1 MRFPDSHFPVKV
13 LAASLCGKITDQRK
27 PVFWHILRSEHGLFC
42 PELLDI
48 LEKSMQFWDGN
59 RISQTVYYVQNK
71 LNNADYVV
79 MVKLRHL

>member
-1 MRFPDSHFPVKV
+1 MLILSTTTKHCVKYTKMRFPDSHFPVKV

-48 LEKSMQFWDGN
+48 LEKSMQF
-59 RISQTVYYVQNK
+59 
-71 LNNADYVV
+71 
-79 MVKLRHL
+79 